1 MFNKM
6 CIIITLFIFF
16 KIQRQHEESVLF
28 QVPGMVQLM
37 FMVALRSC
45 CVLDVKRIN
54 FGKAISLSVRY
65 SRTLDNAEGSRSKI

>member
-1 MFNKM
+1 MFSKE
-6 CIIITLFIFF
+6 CALLLLYFF

-28 QVPGMVQLM
+28 QVPGVVQLM

-45 CVLDVKRIN
+45 YVLDMKRIN

-65 SRTLDNAEGSRSKI
+65 SRTQDNAEGSRSKI